1 MSLLGVSGTK
11 KVTLKVKLQGMFSFG
26 NFGIKCSR
34 LLFFPKSAVVLNYQF
49 LM

>member
-34 LLFFPKSAVVLNYQF
+34 LLFFF
-49 LM
+49 LSQLLFLITSS